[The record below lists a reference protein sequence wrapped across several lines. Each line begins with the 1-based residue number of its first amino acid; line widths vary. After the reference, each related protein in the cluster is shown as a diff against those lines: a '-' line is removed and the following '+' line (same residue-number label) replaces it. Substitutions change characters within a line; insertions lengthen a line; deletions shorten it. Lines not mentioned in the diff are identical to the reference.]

1 VKPDD
6 LKAAHKHSN
15 RHRAELE
22 SSDQCGCFHCLEV
35 FSTKQIDVW
44 VDDEDTALCPIC
56 GIDAVI
62 GSTAGFP
69 LTAAFLSEMRQHWF
83 S

>member
-1 VKPDD
+1 MKPN
-6 LKAAHKHSN
+6 LKAAHKHSI

-22 SSDQCGCFHCLEV
+22 SSDQCGCFYCLEV
-35 FSTKQIDVW
+35 FPMNQIKVW
-44 VDDEDTALCPIC
+44 IDDEDTALCPFC

-62 GSTAGFP
+62 GSAAGFP
-69 LTAAFLSEMRQHWF
+69 LTAAFLSEMRGHWF